1 MTLNRSPMTSSTRFS
16 HRGANVWTA
25 LDPERQ
31 ALLTRASEQEARR
44 QAAQQR
50 GDLEAAQA
58 AERELRRLWSRYQ
71 ELDGQRQSA

>member
-1 MTLNRSPMTSSTRFS
+1 M
-16 HRGANVWTA
+16 
-25 LDPERQ
+25 
-31 ALLTRASEQEARR
+31 LTRASEQEARR